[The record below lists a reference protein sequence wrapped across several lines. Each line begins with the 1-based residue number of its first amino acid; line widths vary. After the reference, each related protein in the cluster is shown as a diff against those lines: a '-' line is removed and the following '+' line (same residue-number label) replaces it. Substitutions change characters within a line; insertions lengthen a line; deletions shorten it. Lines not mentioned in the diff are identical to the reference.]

1 MKILIT
7 GGAGFIGS
15 HLVEHF
21 HEQADVVVLDNLRT
35 GNKDNLKKLHHKFVL
50 DSILNRMALRRA
62 LRGVDYVFHLAAMI
76 SVAEATKNP
85 VECAEINTLGTLIA
99 LEEAA
104 NAGVKKFVFSS
115 SAAVYGEGLK
125 QDKREGSPE
134 APKNIYGATKL
145 NGEIYCRLFEA
156 ERQLP
161 TVRVRF
167 FNVFGPRQ
175 HIKTGVVPAFIYRA
189 LNNWELKIYG
199 DGEQVRD
206 FIYAKDAA
214 AAAAFLATSP
224 DAVGTFNVGTG
235 SGTTINS
242 LAALIISLC
251 GSTSK
256 TRTGAENS
264 DDIRHSTAAV
274 NRLKYFG
281 YTPATDLEKNLKDT
295 IAWYRR

>member
-1 MKILIT
+1 MKILVT

-15 HLVEHF
+15 HIVEHF

-35 GNKDNLKKLHHKFVL
+35 GSKDNLENLRYKFVL
-50 DSILNRMALRRA
+50 ESVLNRMAMRRVMRNA
-62 LRGVDYVFHLAAMI
+62 DYVFHLAAMV

-85 VECAEINTLGTLIA
+85 IECAEINTLGTLIA

-104 NAGVKKFVFSS
+104 AAGVQKFVFSS
-115 SAAVYGEGLK
+115 SAAIYGDGLK

-134 APKNIYGATKL
+134 QPKNMYGASKL

-156 ERQLP
+156 VHRLR
-161 TVRVRF
+161 TVSVRF

-175 HIKTGVVPAFIYRA
+175 HIKTGVVPKFIYRA
-189 LNNWELKIYG
+189 LNNWALKIYG

-206 FIYAKDAA
+206 FVYVKDAA
-214 AAAAFLATSP
+214 AAAAFLAKSSE
-224 DAVGTFNVGTG
+224 AAGAFNVGTG
-235 SGTTINS
+235 TGITIND
-242 LAALIISLC
+242 LAATIIRLC

-256 TRTGAENS
+256 TATGAESS
-264 DDIRHSTAAV
+264 DDIRHSIAAV

-281 YTPATDLEKNLKDT
+281 YTPATSLEENLKQT
-295 IAWYRR
+295 IAWYR